1 MFRLPESIKK
11 ELDNY
16 AHTVREFIEGRVS
29 WARFSGVRVPWGNYS
44 HRGGKIFMARI
55 RIPAG
60 ALTPKQLKALAFC
73 SGEYG
78 NANLHLTTRED
89 IQIHQV
95 KIDDVIKIHRYLKDY
110 ELSSR
115 GGGGNSVRNIIACP
129 LAGICTEEAFDVGP
143 DAVSLTEHLLSLEDS
158 YSMPRKFKIAFS
170 GCQADCVK
178 VMVNDVGLLALK
190 RDSKLGYRVY
200 AGGGM
205 GAKSSKG
212 RLLEEFIDRKDIG
225 YVVSA
230 IKGVFYKHGDRRN
243 KHHNRLR
250 FLIEDIGFDRFLEY
264 YKKELEF
271 LKENE
276 AIVLR
281 KINFPYPRPLDDENI
296 KSPQDPRFEDFLK
309 YSCIEQKQKGSV
321 AVKLRI
327 PRGDLGAREADSIA
341 SLEED
346 FPGIGLRTSQE
357 QNLYLTN
364 IPKSRLPG
372 FYAKAKEIFGEF
384 LYPSTLLDVVSC
396 KGSLTCNLG
405 LCNSPGLAKEIER
418 IVRDNF
424 IGTKVFQKI
433 KLKING
439 CPNACGHHPIGIVS
453 FHGVARKVGARA
465 VPFYRLLLG
474 GRAGINTTELAE
486 DSGILI
492 PAKSV
497 PLFLKGFLQ
506 AIDKG
511 ISLDS
516 DIDKYIR
523 AEGKK
528 LAIQISKEY
537 LHVPTYEEDRN
548 FYIDW
553 GEAKEFSLE
562 GLGPGECGSG
572 VLDMIEADLAEARI
586 ALGRAEEEN
595 FSPELIKK
603 ALFLAS
609 RALLV
614 VKGSDPKTPKEA
626 FSAFKEKFVDQGIA
640 SGTFSGIDQ
649 EYENT
654 REELS
659 LNEKKER
666 FSYAQRFLTHI
677 NGLYKV
683 MDSGLNFPKSKAE
696 RGESYQEVTES
707 MDLKGTPCPMNYVK
721 VKLRLE
727 DLESGQTLEVLLD
740 EGEPI
745 NNVPKSLEG
754 DGHQIL
760 KIEKQDG
767 FYKVLVKKK

>member
-1 MFRLPESIKK
+1 
-11 ELDNY
+11 
-16 AHTVREFIEGRVS
+16 
-29 WARFSGVRVPWGNYS
+29 
-44 HRGGKIFMARI
+44 
-55 RIPAG
+55 
-60 ALTPKQLKALAFC
+60 
-73 SGEYG
+73 
-78 NANLHLTTRED
+78 
-89 IQIHQV
+89 
-95 KIDDVIKIHRYLKDY
+95 
-110 ELSSR
+110 
-115 GGGGNSVRNIIACP
+115 
-129 LAGICTEEAFDVGP
+129 
-143 DAVSLTEHLLSLEDS
+143 
-158 YSMPRKFKIAFS
+158 
-170 GCQADCVK
+170 
-178 VMVNDVGLLALK
+178 
-190 RDSKLGYRVY
+190 
-200 AGGGM
+200 
-205 GAKSSKG
+205 
-212 RLLEEFIDRKDIG
+212 
-225 YVVSA
+225 
-230 IKGVFYKHGDRRN
+230 
-243 KHHNRLR
+243 
-250 FLIEDIGFDRFLEY
+250 
-264 YKKELEF
+264 
-271 LKENE
+271 
-276 AIVLR
+276 
-281 KINFPYPRPLDDENI
+281 
-296 KSPQDPRFEDFLK
+296 
-309 YSCIEQKQKGSV
+309 
-321 AVKLRI
+321 
-327 PRGDLGAREADSIA
+327 
-341 SLEED
+341 
-346 FPGIGLRTSQE
+346 
-357 QNLYLTN
+357 
-364 IPKSRLPG
+364 
-372 FYAKAKEIFGEF
+372 
-384 LYPSTLLDVVSC
+384 
-396 KGSLTCNLG
+396 
-405 LCNSPGLAKEIER
+405 
-418 IVRDNF
+418 
-424 IGTKVFQKI
+424 
-433 KLKING
+433 
-439 CPNACGHHPIGIVS
+439 
-453 FHGVARKVGARA
+453 
-465 VPFYRLLLG
+465 
-474 GRAGINTTELAE
+474 
-486 DSGILI
+486 
-492 PAKSV
+492 
-497 PLFLKGFLQ
+497 
-506 AIDKG
+506 
-511 ISLDS
+511 
-516 DIDKYIR
+516 
-523 AEGKK
+523 